1 MSLPW
6 NVPECHRF
14 KKSNLETIWVIFQ
27 TLCIIAKSKLSIA
40 FFMEIRKEIGI
51 IATALKQSK
60 NAVIRYFGSGNRI
73 LYNQWKLV
81 VTI

>member
-1 MSLPW
+1 
-6 NVPECHRF
+6 
-14 KKSNLETIWVIFQ
+14 
-27 TLCIIAKSKLSIA
+27 
-40 FFMEIRKEIGI
+40 MEIRKEIGI